1 MFSNINVKLNVRANR
16 QGYVKNMWKKRK
28 TNTYASNTLKKEIFV
43 SIVCEIE
50 RTYIVCADY
59 ILPHLDEPR
68 RIRLIGP
75 SV

>member
-1 MFSNINVKLNVRANR
+1 MLRICE
-16 QGYVKNMWKKRK
+16 RK
-28 TNTYASNTLKKEIFV
+28 GRLTHMQAITLKKEIFV